1 MFLIK
6 PVTLNE
12 GKLIATNKASCFEQG
27 DAQIA
32 CVETSSGVV
41 YVGESRYGTVQDLLS
56 VVDAVNAK
64 YAGAEAIDNAK
75 YASAE
80 ATANKED

>member
-27 DAQIA
+27 EAQIA
-32 CVETSSGVV
+32 CVETSNGVV
-41 YVGESRYGTVQDLLS
+41 YVGASVFGPLQDLLRG
-56 VVDAVNAK
+56 VDAINAK
-64 YAGAEAIDNAK
+64 YAGTEAETEPVAK
-75 YASAE
+75 E
-80 ATANKED
+80 EE